1 MNKYILVP
9 SEPRDPGWRLTK
21 CIATYWLPCEV
32 WSLLWLVLVITWQLT
47 PRFESSSPPG
57 FSNFPGAVDSWARV
71 FVFTVCDLKIAS
83 QGGSLFSVV
92 VVCAPALFRPGIGS
106 AFPCILTSDYI
117 SCQLLACFFLQQWYF
132 LWRTNIT
139 ESFLFVSLASRSKGR
154 EEWLGISRF
163 QRWSLDV
170 YTKFLS
176 GSRGRCWQ
184 QGRLCWCGVGVYRL
198 CVTLL
203 ICSEPESSVKK
214 LNLSKQMIDNNI
226 IY

>member
-1 MNKYILVP
+1 MHRYL
-9 SEPRDPGWRLTK
+9 L
-21 CIATYWLPCEV
+21 LPCEV

-57 FSNFPGAVDSWARV
+57 CSNFPRAVDSWACV

-83 QGGSLFSVV
+83 QGGSLLRVWLMRKWF
-92 VVCAPALFRPGIGS
+92 CAPALFRPEIVS

-117 SCQLLACFFLQQWYF
+117 SCQLLAFFFLQQWYF

-154 EEWLGISRF
+154 EEWLGIRSRF

-170 YTKFLS
+170 YSKFLS

-184 QGRLCWCGVGVYRL
+184 
-198 CVTLL
+198 
-203 ICSEPESSVKK
+203 
-214 LNLSKQMIDNNI
+214 
-226 IY
+226 